1 MNRHGPATR
10 RVLIVAITLAA
21 VTIVF
26 GAYVRLTDAGLGCP
40 DWPGCYGRLLVPKSA
55 AELAPGDPNLAQ
67 RPLEVGK
74 AWREMIHRYLASTL
88 GLVIIAAV
96 ALHTVAARAGAT
108 PWRLSFLALLPLVLL
123 QGVLGMWTVT
133 LLLKPLV
140 VMTHLLGGM
149 TILALLVWNLLLER
163 GEHPALGGGP
173 RTPWVRLA
181 LAVVACQIALGGWT
195 STNYAALACA
205 DFPTCHGTF
214 FPPMDFGAGFRPW
227 HGLGIDYEY
236 GVLDAPARI
245 AIHVTHRLGA
255 VVTALVAG
263 GVALTLARRGTPG
276 ERRAGTA
283 ALAALSLQLG
293 LGVGNVVLGL
303 PVPVAVAHNG
313 VAAALLVSF
322 VACLYYSSA
331 TSPAVVTRSA
341 AFGGRAVA
349 G

>member
-1 MNRHGPATR
+1 MNPYGAATR
-10 RVLIVAITLAA
+10 RTLVTASVLAA

-40 DWPGCYGRLLVPKSA
+40 DWPGCYGRLLVPQSE

-96 ALHTVAARAGAT
+96 ALHAAAARAGVT
-108 PWRLSFLALLPLVLL
+108 RWRPAFVALLPLVVM

-140 VMTHLLGGM
+140 VTTHLLGGM
-149 TILALLVWNLLLER
+149 AILSLLFWNLLIER
-163 GEHPALGGGP
+163 DARAGFRSGP
-173 RTPWVRLA
+173 RTPWVVLA
-181 LAVVACQIALGGWT
+181 LTVLGCQIVLGGWT

-205 DFPTCHGTF
+205 DFPTCHGSF
-214 FPPMDFGAGFRPW
+214 RPPVDFAAGFRPW

-255 VVTALVAG
+255 LVTALIAG
-263 GVALTLARRGTPG
+263 GVAVTLVRRGNPG
-276 ERRAGTA
+276 ERRAGRV
-283 ALAALSLQLG
+283 ALGALGLQLG
-293 LGVGNVVLGL
+293 LGVANVVLGL
-303 PVPVAVAHNG
+303 PVPVAVAHNA

-322 VACLYYSSA
+322 VASLYYSRA
-331 TSPAVVTRSA
+331 YSPAGATRGA

-349 G
+349 S